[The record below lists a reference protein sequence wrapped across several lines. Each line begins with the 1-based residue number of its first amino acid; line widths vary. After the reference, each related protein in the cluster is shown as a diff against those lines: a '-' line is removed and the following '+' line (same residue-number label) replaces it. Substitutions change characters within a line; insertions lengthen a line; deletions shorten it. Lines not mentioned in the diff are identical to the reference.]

1 MPIRTLRL
9 PTRRDIR
16 LLVNLAVPITV
27 VQVGLMMMGVVD
39 SMMVGRVSADALAAV
54 ALGNLYFFGLAVLGM
69 GVLMSLDPVVSQAV
83 GYGDDE
89 AIGRAVQRGLL
100 MAVCVA
106 VPVSLALLPGERLF
120 AFAGQPE
127 SVIPIAAGYARA
139 CIPGVL
145 PLFCFAVLRLTLQ
158 AMAMVRPVVVVVILA
173 NVLSAFLNWVFVFG
187 NLGVPTMGAVGSG
200 WASSIA
206 RFTLFTGLLAAAW
219 PVLRDKLR
227 PFRRDAFTVA
237 PVARMLRIGV
247 PIGLQH
253 QLEMGAFGFTALAMG
268 WFGSFELA
276 AHQVA
281 ISLASL
287 TFMMP
292 LGVGMAGSVLVGHS
306 VGRGDGAGARAAAT
320 TTVMAGVGVMSLTAL
335 LFLTFPQLLARL
347 YTDAPGALALA
358 VVLIPIAGIFQVFDG
373 LQVVSTG
380 VLRGIGDTRVPLV
393 INLMGYWL
401 IGIPFGLWLAFRT
414 SVGPAGLWWGLTLGL
429 VVVSILLV
437 LRVRVR
443 FGREIE
449 RLVVEGR

>member
-1 MPIRTLRL
+1 
-9 PTRRDIR
+9 
-16 LLVNLAVPITV
+16 
-27 VQVGLMMMGVVD
+27 MGVVD

-83 GYGDDE
+83 GYGDE
-89 AIGRAVQRGLL
+89 PAIARAVQRGLL

-106 VPVSLALLPGERLF
+106 IPVSLALLPGEKLF
-120 AFAGQPE
+120 SLAGQPE

-158 AMAMVRPVVVVVILA
+158 SMAIVRPVVVVVILA
-173 NVLSAFLNWVFVFG
+173 NVLSAFLNWVLVFG
-187 NLGVPTMGAVGSG
+187 NLGMPALGAVGTG
-200 WASSIA
+200 WASSMA
-206 RFTLFTGLLAAAW
+206 RLTLFLGLAAAAW
-219 PVLRDKLR
+219 PVLRDKIR
-227 PFRRDAFTVA
+227 PFRRDAFA
-237 PVARMLRIGV
+237 LLPVARMLRIGL
-247 PIGLQH
+247 PIGFQH

-268 WFGSFELA
+268 WFGPWELA

-306 VGRGDGAGARAAAT
+306 VGRGDAGGARTAAI
-320 TTVMAGVGVMSLTAL
+320 TTVIAGVGIMTVTAVV
-335 LFLTFPQLLARL
+335 FLTLPQLLARL

-358 VVLIPIAGIFQVFDG
+358 VMLIPIAGIFQVFDG
-373 LQVVSTG
+373 LQVVSSG

-401 IGIPFGLWLAFRT
+401 LGIPFGLWMAFRGG
-414 SVGPAGLWWGLTLGL
+414 VGPTGLWWGLTLGL

-437 LRVRVR
+437 LRVRMR
-443 FGREIE
+443 FGRAIE
-449 RLVVEGR
+449 RLVVEGS